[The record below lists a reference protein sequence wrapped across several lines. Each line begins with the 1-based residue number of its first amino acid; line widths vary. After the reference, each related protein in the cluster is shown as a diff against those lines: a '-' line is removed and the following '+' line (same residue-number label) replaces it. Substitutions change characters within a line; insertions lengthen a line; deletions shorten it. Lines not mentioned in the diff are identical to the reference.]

1 MRHAYAMSVGVISTP
16 NAISLARKTTKKKEM
31 KNKNKKEAQQQAS
44 SRLAQR
50 SGGHVPTHA

>member
-1 MRHAYAMSVGVISTP
+1 MSVGVISTP